1 MIDTVDIPPLLSL
14 KNITVDYGQF
24 RALDDLSLDMETG
37 QVIGIIGPNGAG
49 KTSLIKALCGRVSLS
64 GGAFYVNGAPLRH
77 GRNRQSII
85 GLVPQDIA
93 LYPHMTARENLLAF
107 THIMGISGRANRRDK
122 VDAAL
127 ASVELSHKSATRVSA
142 LSGGM
147 KRRINVA
154 AAIMHD
160 PQILILDEPT
170 AGVDIPA
177 RDTLHRLAKNIANPT
192 DGTSQKLV
200 LLITHEL
207 EQAESIC
214 DQLLILGAGKLLAY
228 GPPAQ
233 IMASAFPSSREVI
246 VHFFGAPNQAV
257 IDTLAPFKF
266 TRGETPTEWTAMT
279 NASEVS
285 FVSAFM
291 ASLRGGGEIVREIT
305 VRRPG
310 LTHLMHHIERTGTLP
325 RNDIAI
331 QKLEKTR

>member
-1 MIDTVDIPPLLSL
+1 MNEAADSQAVLSL
-14 KNITVDYGQF
+14 RNLTVDYGRF
-24 RALDDLSLDMETG
+24 RALDDLTLDMQTG

-49 KTSLIKALCGRVSLS
+49 KTSLIRALCGRISVIDGTFLVH
-64 GGAFYVNGAPLRH
+64 GTPLRH

-93 LYPHMTARENLLAF
+93 LYAHMTARENLLAF
-107 THIMGISGRANRRDK
+107 ARIMGIPGRANRRAK

-127 ASVELSHKSATRVSA
+127 AAVELSHKSATRVSA

-154 AAIMHD
+154 AAIMHN

-177 RDTLHRLAKNIANPT
+177 RDTLHRLAKNIANPS
-192 DGTSQKLV
+192 DGSPKKLV
-200 LLITHEL
+200 LLVTHEL

-214 DQLLILGAGKLLAY
+214 DQLLILSQGKLLAY
-228 GPPAQ
+228 GPPKH
-233 IMASAFPSSREVI
+233 IMAQAFPSSREVI
-246 VHFFGAPNQAV
+246 VHFIDPPNQAV
-257 IDTLAPFKF
+257 KDTLAPFKF

-291 ASLRGGGEIVREIT
+291 TSLRGGGEIVREIT

-310 LTHLMHHIERTGTLP
+310 LTYLLRHIERTGTMP
-325 RNDIAI
+325 NHADMPNA
-331 QKLEKTR
+331 QDSAP